1 MPGPPSPWFPS
12 DLAPVVVLP
21 GGGRTRGTAIP
32 YPYII
37 SRAPTPVPFIFCSLT
52 YSVPEILQ
60 RHTQLAIAP
69 HRHRAPSVVCEQVP
83 CVALPR
89 AERLEPSFLL
99 RFCLPLFSR
108 LLPTT
113 TLAHHTHTHTHIHT
127 HEPVQHSTQRT
138 PIPPATGAH
147 SGRQRHTRHP
157 SSPLNTPITLRR
169 IHSELDWKPNW
180 ISRRLSTSNLRSLDP
195 GDHPLGSS
203 SIQDPTLFHDVCVTG
218 PRQFLDRISAPFR
231 RPSRGQA
238 W

>member
-1 MPGPPSPWFPS
+1 MDEREG
-12 DLAPVVVLP
+12 LP
-21 GGGRTRGTAIP
+21 YLIR
-32 YPYII
+32 
-37 SRAPTPVPFIFCSLT
+37 
-52 YSVPEILQ
+52 ILFYG
-60 RHTQLAIAP
+60 H
-69 HRHRAPSVVCEQVP
+69 
-83 CVALPR
+83 
-89 AERLEPSFLL
+89 
-99 RFCLPLFSR
+99 LPLFHSSFVPSPTASPKSFRDTHSLQSR
-108 LLPTT
+108 PIGT
-113 TLAHHTHTHTHIHT
+113 AHHLWFVNRCRALRCLEPKDSSLLSCFVSVSLSSPVYYLPPPSLTTHTHIHT
-127 HEPVQHSTQRT
+127 HEPAQHSTQRT

-195 GDHPLGSS
+195 GNHPLGSS